1 MRFLA
6 SRPSIAMVILLGFV
20 AGFLATLTLHQIA
33 IALLHALKAVP
44 NPPYSL
50 RSIPPFGVPAVLNLA
65 FWGGL
70 WGIAWALF
78 WERLADRLP
87 RRWPLWLAGLVFGAL
102 APTLVG
108 WFVVAPIKGQALAN
122 GFNPARMWIGP
133 LVNGVWG
140 LGTALIYDFL
150 RQRRWGRWGR

>member
-6 SRPSIAMVILLGFV
+6 SRPSIATVILLGFV
-20 AGFLATLTLHQIA
+20 AGFLATLTVHQLTIG
-33 IALLHALKAVP
+33 LLHMLGATQ
-44 NPPYSL
+44 NPPYSM
-50 RSIPPFGVPAVLNLA
+50 RAIPPLGVPSVLNLA

-70 WGIAWALF
+70 WGIVWALVA
-78 WERLADRLP
+78 ERMP
-87 RRWPLWLAGLVFGAL
+87 RRWPLWLAGLIFGAL

-108 WFVVAPIKGQALAN
+108 WFIVAPIKGQAVAN

-140 LGTALIYDFL
+140 LGTALIYDL
-150 RQRRWGRWGR
+150 LRRWRR

>member
-1 MRFLA
+1 MRLFA

-20 AGFLATLTLHQIA
+20 AGFVATLTVHQLA
-33 IALLHALKAVP
+33 IALLHAAGAVP
-44 NPPYSL
+44 NPPYSM
-50 RSIPPFGVPAVLNLA
+50 RAIPPLGVPAVLNLA

-70 WGIAWALF
+70 WGIIWALV
-78 WERLADRLP
+78 ADRLP

-108 WFVVAPIKGQALAN
+108 WFVVAPIKGQPVAN
-122 GFNPARMWIGP
+122 GFNIARMWIGP

-140 LGTALIYDFL
+140 LGTALIYEFL
-150 RQRRWGRWGR
+150 RGRFGRR